1 MTRTGNA
8 APGPL
13 DDTGNANP
21 DSDFRYDA
29 ALQGYVFNLSLK
41 CLAGV
46 CFSTGTYTLHFK
58 AGSGETLYSAGFAV
72 K

>member
-1 MTRTGNA
+1 MTRVSNT

-21 DSDFRYDA
+21 DFDFRYDSII
-29 ALQGYVFNLSLK
+29 QGYVFNLSLK
-41 CLAGV
+41 CQAGL
-46 CFSTGTYTLHFK
+46 CFSTGTYTLNFT
-58 AGSGETLYSAGFAV
+58 AGSGKTLYSAGFAV